1 MRRNGLLS
9 LVICCLAGG
18 LFAGQAEPGAVAN
31 TKNPA
36 LEPIQDKP
44 GLPRVLLI
52 GDSISMGYTL
62 PLRELM
68 QDSANVHRI
77 PENGGPTSYAVER
90 IDTWLGNS
98 KWDVIHFNWGLHDI
112 KIGKDGKHQVE
123 IEQYEKN
130 LRELVAKMK
139 ATGAVLVWCS
149 TTPVPE
155 GKLSPARKPGD
166 EVAYNAVA
174 KKVMDENGVTIINDL
189 YAFAKPLLPTIQQK
203 ENVHFFN
210 AGSVRLAIHVRDVI
224 LEGLKK
230 RAAPAPKQVPN
241 SVQAPA
247 TGTASKIAYHVAR
260 TDAPTPERP
269 NDKQA
274 FAFGWKSFEIPAAEQ
289 KKSVTLTF
297 VPDAIP
303 AVPASALRL
312 RITVSVDVREEK
324 LVDVFL
330 NAAGG
335 EKLATFDI
343 RYASML
349 EPFEVL
355 LTLEQS
361 SKALQSGVTLTMSKG
376 KEPLWLI
383 LGSPEPAL
391 NPHLMADSGADPHA
405 EFLKRMNSL
414 ASIQQFGWMEGCV
427 LDGLLDLEAAD
438 PAFAHAARR
447 HLDLFSNA
455 AGELRYEDHI
465 SQPRTNG
472 FATIEGTLPVAALA
486 KVFPDHPALKIAEK
500 FWRSRAGADGLV
512 IDGKTVTTEG
522 AYTVGYP
529 LAVLA
534 RMKKDA
540 ELRTLALSQLRAR
553 QKYLARDGGV
563 HQRGKTD
570 AGTVGYKDWAR
581 GIAWYMLGLERSL
594 HELKDHAAETE
605 DLRAE
610 FKRCAEWIVTLQ
622 QPDGLWLCFAS
633 DPKTTVDTSGSAG
646 IAAAL
651 AMGVRDGLLPATFL
665 EHARKADT
673 GIRKYL
679 TPDGFLT
686 GVAQSNKGGEGLQR
700 GEYRVIFQMG
710 MGLYAQLVAALKQTT
725 QK

>member
-1 MRRNGLLS
+1 MPHRKLFAAVIVTS
-9 LVICCLAGG
+9 LCLAHG

-36 LEPIQDKP
+36 LESIQDKP

-62 PLRELM
+62 AVRDLLKEE
-68 QDSANVHRI
+68 ANLHRI
-77 PENGGPTSYAVER
+77 PENGGPTSYAIEK
-90 IDTWLGNS
+90 IDAWLAPGAG
-98 KWDVIHFNWGLHDI
+98 KWDAIHFNWGLHDI

-123 IEQYEKN
+123 IEQYEAN
-130 LRELVAKMK
+130 LRTLVGKMK
-139 ATGAVLVWCS
+139 ATGATLIWCT

-174 KKVMDENGVTIINDL
+174 KKVMDECGVTLVDDL
-189 YAFAKPLLPTIQQK
+189 YEFAKPQLATIQQK

-210 AGSVRLAIHVRDVI
+210 AGSIKLAAKVAESI
-224 LEGLKK
+224 
-230 RAAPAPKQVPN
+230 RAALKPRESA
-241 SVQAPA
+241 
-247 TGTASKIAYHVAR
+247 KITYHAAR
-260 TDAPTPERP
+260 IDAALPEKP

-274 FAFGWKSFEIPAAEQ
+274 FALGWKSFEIPAAPAASDAGA
-289 KKSVTLTF
+289 KRGVTMVFPNTT
-297 VPDAIP
+297 
-303 AVPASALRL
+303 ASGPMRLRL
-312 RITVSVDVREEK
+312 TVSVDVREEK
-324 LVDVFL
+324 LIDVTL
-330 NAAGG
+330 NNASA

-343 RYASML
+343 RFASML
-349 EPFEVL
+349 ELYEVL
-355 LTLEQS
+355 LTPEQS
-361 SKALQSGVTLTMSKG
+361 AKAAQFGVTLTMSKG
-376 KEPLWLI
+376 KEPLWVVAQ
-383 LGSPEPAL
+383 SPEPAL
-391 NPHLMADSGADPHA
+391 NPHLMSDRGADPKA

-438 PAFAHAARR
+438 PAFAHAAQK

-455 AGELRYEDHI
+455 AGELRYEDAT
-465 SQPRTNG
+465 SQPRVNS
-472 FATIEGTLPVAALA
+472 FATIEATLPIAQIA
-486 KVFPDHPALKIAEK
+486 KVFPDHPVLKHAEK
-500 FWRSRAGADGLV
+500 FWRPRAASRPDGL
-512 IDGKTVTTEG
+512 ILDGKTVTTEG

-534 RMKKDA
+534 KMKNDA
-540 ELRTLALSQLRAR
+540 ELRKMALDQLRMR
-553 QKYLARDGGV
+553 QKFLARDGGV
-563 HQRGKTD
+563 HQRGNTE

-581 GIAWYMLGLERSL
+581 GIAWYMLGLARSL
-594 HELKDHAAETE
+594 RELKDHSAETE

-651 AMGVRDGLLPATFL
+651 VIGVRDGLLPETFMDS
-665 EHARKADT
+665 ARKADT
-673 GIRKYL
+673 GIQKYL

-710 MGLYAQLVAALKQTT
+710 MGLYAQLVAGLKQAS